1 MSYDGAPFCGWA
13 AQAGLRTIQG
23 ELEAG
28 LERILSRRTGLTVA
42 GRTDAGVHA
51 WSQVASFE
59 ADPPL
64 PSDLRRRLD
73 AVTPREIAVRSVEQA
88 RPGFDARRDARSR
101 TYCYRVLAQSVG
113 DPFER
118 GRALFW
124 PYGLDREALDACAAA
139 ALGRH
144 DFTAF
149 TPTQTAH
156 VHFRREVIRCEWV
169 EGSGLGS
176 GEILELWVQADA
188 FLRSMV
194 RILVG
199 TMLEIGAGRRPP
211 ADFEALLEGAPRR
224 TAGETAPAH
233 GLYFARV
240 TY

>member
-1 MSYDGAPFCGWA
+1 
-13 AQAGLRTIQG
+13 
-23 ELEAG
+23 
-28 LERILSRRTGLTVA
+28 
-42 GRTDAGVHA
+42 
-51 WSQVASFE
+51 VASFE

-73 AVTPREIAVRSVEQA
+73 AVTPREIAVRSVERA
-88 RPGFDARRDARSR
+88 SPGFDARRDARSR
-101 TYCYRVLAQSVG
+101 TYCYRVLAQGVA

-118 GRALFW
+118 GRALHW

-139 ALGRH
+139 AVGRH

-194 RILVG
+194 RVLVG
-199 TMLEIGAGRRPP
+199 TMLEIGGGRRPL
-211 ADFEALLEGAPRR
+211 ADFEALLQGAPRKA
-224 TAGETAPAH
+224 AGETAPPH
-233 GLYFARV
+233 GLYLAAVAYQNRVPGATARWGPQPWRG
-240 TY
+240 TTSAGPSSHTLT